1 VSISQNNVVAVR
13 AVDAVEITI
22 ETTADVLR
30 SSTENRAMSWRTR
43 LWRGE

>member
-1 VSISQNNVVAVR
+1 MSQNIDVAVR

-30 SSTENRAMSWRTR
+30 SLTESRAMSWRIR
-43 LWRGE
+43 LRARD